1 MRQTPAAT
9 RFRAKAID
17 QNIFK
22 YTWRHTRPQQ
32 IWILLVVLVSM
43 VPLFISLDLPKQIV
57 NGPIQGTGY
66 EDPGARLTY
75 FQYSLPVPGW
85 VSESGELQVFP
96 GIELG
101 RLNALFALSG
111 VFLCFVV
118 INGLFKYYINI
129 FKGRLGERMLRRMR
143 YELVDRVLRFPFSQ
157 FRRVKASEVATM
169 VKDELQPLGGFTG
182 EAFVQPVLLAGQAIT
197 ALIFIV
203 VQSISLGFLTF
214 GILAVQIILIPRLR
228 RQLLVLSKERQLAT
242 RDLSGRVG
250 EIVDGITSVH
260 LNDTSNYERADIT
273 GRLGRIYDIRYA
285 IFRRKFVV
293 KFINNF
299 LAQVTPFLFYL
310 IGGYFAIRGQLDIGQ
325 LVAVIAAYKE
335 LPSPI
340 KELIDW
346 DQQRLDVQVKYSQ
359 VIEQFDIEGMMDPVQ
374 QAFPGEPVAPLA
386 GDIRIANVSVI
397 DESGATL
404 LDQVSA
410 RIRLSEMTAVI
421 GHVGGGAEHFAELL
435 ARLLS
440 VSRGRVTLSD
450 RVIDDLPEWI
460 TGRRIGYV
468 DADTFFAQGTLRDSI
483 LYSLKREPPAGEVD
497 DGHHERKRRLTE
509 ARLTGNMEYDIDA
522 DWVDYKA
529 AGADGPEDLEA
540 RIRGV
545 LKSVDLEDD
554 IIRLGLR
561 SSIDEDEDDDL
572 QARLLAAR
580 SEFRRRLDGSSI
592 QSFVDPFDPG
602 RYSQHASILE
612 NLIFGS
618 ILERAI
624 SRMDPTSRPYMRRI
638 LKECGLDVV
647 LYDIGRAIAETVVEL
662 FAGLEPDNPL
672 LDQLNLMQ
680 AEDMPDYQT
689 ALARTASQSFEQ
701 ASAGDQQK
709 FLRLAFDYIEPQHRL
724 GLLDEEV
731 KARIVEARR
740 SFAENLPEEARDAFA
755 FYDPA
760 EFNPG
765 ASVQD
770 NILFGRIASGMA
782 EAVEQ
787 VDALLDATLDATDLK
802 AAVFQLGL
810 RFNAGSGGKRLSI
823 AQRQK
828 LALARALVKQPD
840 LLIVNRALTAL
851 GTDGQRKIIDEVL
864 RRARGGAGQT
874 FGVIWV
880 LANPDLADRFET
892 VLEFDKGA
900 LTRATQSSQPARD
913 GEQPVAEPA

>member
-1 MRQTPAAT
+1 MPAAT

-17 QNIFK
+17 QNIFR
-22 YTWRHTRPQQ
+22 YTWRHTKPQQ

-57 NGPIQGTGY
+57 NGPIQGSGY
-66 EDPGARLTY
+66 EDPGARLIY

-85 VSESGELQVFP
+85 ISESGELQVFP

-101 RLNALFALSG
+101 RMNALFALSG
-111 VFLCFVV
+111 VFLGFVV

-143 YELVDRVLRFPFSQ
+143 YELVDRVLRFPFGQ

-182 EAFVQPVLLAGQAIT
+182 EAFVQPVFLAGSAIT
-197 ALIFIV
+197 ALIFIF
-203 VQSISLGFLTF
+203 VQSLSLGFLTL

-228 RQLLVLSKERQLAT
+228 RRLLVLSKERQLAT

-273 GRLGRIYDIRYA
+273 SRLGRIFDIRYA
-285 IFRRKFVV
+285 IFRRKFIV

-359 VIEQFDIEGMMDPVQ
+359 VIEQFDIEGLMEPAQ
-374 QAFPGEPVAPLA
+374 QAFPSEPVAPLA

-397 DESGATL
+397 DDSGATL
-404 LDQVSA
+404 LDQVTT

-440 VSRGRVTLSD
+440 ASRGRVTLSD

-483 LYSLKREPPAGEVD
+483 LYSLKREPPGRELD
-497 DGHHERKRRLTE
+497 DGHGESRRRLME
-509 ARLTGNMEYDIDA
+509 ARLTGNLEYDVGA
-522 DWVDYKA
+522 DWVDYQA
-529 AGADGPEDLEA
+529 AGAEGPEDLEA
-540 RIRGV
+540 RIRSV

-561 SSIDEDEDDDL
+561 TSIDEDEDDDL
-572 QARLLAAR
+572 QARLLDAR
-580 SEFRRRLDGSSI
+580 REFRRKLDGSSI
-592 QSFVDPFDPG
+592 EAFVDPFDPE

-624 SRMDPTSRPYMRRI
+624 SRMDPTSRPYMRQVLRQ
-638 LKECGLDVV
+638 CGLDVV
-647 LYDIGRAIAETVVEL
+647 LYDIGRAIAETLVEL
-662 FAGLEPDNPL
+662 FSGLEPDNPL

-680 AEDMPDYQT
+680 AEELPDYQ
-689 ALARTASQSFEQ
+689 ARLARTASQSFQ
-701 ASAGDQQK
+701 DASAEDQQK
-709 FLRLAFDYIEPQHRL
+709 FLRLAFDYVEPQHRL
-724 GLLDEEV
+724 GLLDEGV
-731 KARIVEARR
+731 QARIVEARR
-740 SFAENLPEEARDAFA
+740 SFAENLPEDMSDAFA

-760 EFNPG
+760 EYNPG

-787 VDALLDATLDATDLK
+787 VDALLDATLDAADLK
-802 AAVFQLGL
+802 GAVFQLGL

-828 LALARALVKQPD
+828 LALARALIKQPD

-851 GTDGQRKIIDEVL
+851 GTDGQRRIIDEVL
-864 RRARGGAGQT
+864 SRARGGAGQT

-900 LTRATQSSQPARD
+900 LTQGSQSSQPARD
-913 GEQPVAEPA
+913 GEQTVAQPA